1 MATIISI
8 EGNIGVGKSTIVDLL
23 KSKYNK
29 EENQSII
36 FLQEPV
42 QQWETIM
49 DESGVSIL
57 ERFYKD
63 QKSWS
68 FAFQIMAYI
77 SRLSILKDAVKK
89 NPNSIIITERSL
101 FTDKNVFAKMLYDD
115 GMINKIEYQ
124 IYLRWFNDFIEEVP
138 ITGYIYLNAD
148 PKICSERISKRSRKG
163 ESIPLQ
169 YLEKCH
175 KYHEDWLLN
184 SDISKDMFINLDCS
198 TDSDELPK
206 IKRTWLNQIDLFMKK
221 IESSNNSKKESIF
234 FPSGC

>member
-29 EENQSII
+29 EGNQSII

-101 FTDKNVFAKMLYDD
+101 FTD
-115 GMINKIEYQ
+115 INTLLFFFLS
-124 IYLRWFNDFIEEVP
+124 LRGI
-138 ITGYIYLNAD
+138 LA
-148 PKICSERISKRSRKG
+148 
-163 ESIPLQ
+163 
-169 YLEKCH
+169 
-175 KYHEDWLLN
+175 
-184 SDISKDMFINLDCS
+184 
-198 TDSDELPK
+198 
-206 IKRTWLNQIDLFMKK
+206 
-221 IESSNNSKKESIF
+221 
-234 FPSGC
+234 

>member
-1 MATIISI
+1 MRIKDCKVRLENFLILTPFYSIKYDVMKVMLEDSRKEKFSLRHYSRQLIIQFLYMWD
-8 EGNIGVGKSTIVDLL
+8 IVKEDDWPKLL
-23 KSKYNK
+23 QSFFESYVDIK
-29 EENQSII
+29 EDYSDHN
-36 FLQEPV
+36 
-42 QQWETIM
+42 
-49 DESGVSIL
+49 
-57 ERFYKD
+57 
-63 QKSWS
+63 
-68 FAFQIMAYI
+68 
-77 SRLSILKDAVKK
+77 
-89 NPNSIIITERSL
+89 
-101 FTDKNVFAKMLYDD
+101 
-115 GMINKIEYQ
+115 
-124 IYLRWFNDFIEEVP
+124 FIEEVP

>member
-29 EENQSII
+29 EGNQSII

-138 ITGYIYLNAD
+138 ISGIIYF
-148 PKICSERISKRSRKG
+148 KSEPSTCYERVIKRNRPGENISL
-163 ESIPLQ
+163 E
-169 YLEKCH
+169 YLAKCH
-175 KYHEDWLLN
+175 KYHEDWLIN
-184 SDISKDMFINLDCS
+184 SKNEINKTLIIDCNEDIENNLHLENS
-198 TDSDELPK
+198 
-206 IKRTWLNQIDLFMKK
+206 WFNQIYDFTFRVQDSYDFLKK
-221 IESSNNSKKESIF
+221 ITALNKIT
-234 FPSGC
+234 